1 MGDNEEPTLRKKS
14 LVRMKNK
21 HKDQIYGNKRVRE
34 IERLVKKPYKLGA
47 KLSLRNIIE

>member
-1 MGDNEEPTLRKKS
+1 MGDFQEPTLRKKS
-14 LVRMKNK
+14 LARMKNK

-47 KLSLRNIIE
+47 KFSVRNVIE